1 MTDAGGTKESEQVP
15 IESARPAISSWIR
28 RRWAL
33 LAVVTAVAVTALV
46 VGIFHPAT
54 GGSVPGAKPGTA
66 AGAGSPASGASAR
79 AGSHV
84 AARSQSLTQSP
95 EDIIAAMKVAPN
107 LAAKL
112 RKWNAGSGGAALDKV
127 SSYMTGAAQSGA
139 LKMFAAMKQECSS
152 LAAAVLAA
160 SAKPRIPNTT
170 IQAWYVTALHELKTA
185 AAGCQSAVSV
195 QSSGENLQ
203 TEEKP
208 AALHRSQTELTVG
221 AKDLYRV
228 TVQLAA
234 AGRERT

>member
-1 MTDAGGTKESEQVP
+1 MTDSGGTNGTEQVP
-15 IESARPAISSWIR
+15 IASARIAISSWVR

-33 LAVVTAVAVTALV
+33 LAVVAAVAITALV
-46 VGIFHPAT
+46 VSIFHPAT

-66 AGAGSPASGASAR
+66 AAAGSPAGEAPARVGTHGA
-79 AGSHV
+79 
-84 AARSQSLTQSP
+84 AAFRSLTHSP

-107 LAAKL
+107 LAVKL
-112 RKWNAGSGGAALDKV
+112 RKWNAGRGGIALDKV

-160 SAKPRIPNTT
+160 SAAPRIPSAT
-170 IQAWYVTALHELKTA
+170 IQAWYVTSLRELTTA
-185 AAGCQSAVSV
+185 AAGCQSAISV

-208 AALHRSQTELTVG
+208 TSLHRSQAELAVA

>member
-1 MTDAGGTKESEQVP
+1 MTDTEGTNETEQVS
-15 IESARPAISSWIR
+15 IASAPPATSSWVR

-33 LAVVTAVAVTALV
+33 LAVVAAAAITAVV
-46 VGIFHPAT
+46 VISFHPAP
-54 GGSVPGAKPGTA
+54 GGSVSPGTA
-66 AGAGSPASGASAR
+66 AGGGASAGDAPAR
-79 AGSHV
+79 AGTHV
-84 AARSQSLTQSP
+84 GAGAQPVTHTP

-107 LAAKL
+107 LAAML

-139 LKMFAAMKQECSS
+139 LKMIAAMKQECSS

-170 IQAWYVTALHELKTA
+170 IQAWYVTALQELTKA
-185 AAGCQSAVSV
+185 AADCQGAISV
-195 QSSGENLQ
+195 QSSAENLQ

-208 AALHRSQTELTVG
+208 ALLHQAQTELAVG

-234 AGRERT
+234 ADREST